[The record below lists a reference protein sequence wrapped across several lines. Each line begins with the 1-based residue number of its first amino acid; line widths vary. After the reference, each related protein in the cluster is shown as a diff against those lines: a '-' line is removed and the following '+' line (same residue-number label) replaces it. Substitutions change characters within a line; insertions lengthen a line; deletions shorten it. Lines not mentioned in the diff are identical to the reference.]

1 LTDFADLI
9 APGGV
14 GEFLDTTWSQRVGH
28 YTGAADRFAHLLSWE
43 ALNELLRRHR
53 LEEPRLRLAKDGAGV
68 RPEEY
73 TTLVTPRRGAPYRRI
88 DQAALAGCISDGA
101 TLVID
106 SIDELAAPIDEL
118 AAKVESV
125 LRERVQVN
133 CYVSL
138 RRTHGFI
145 THWDDHDVLALQVHG
160 AKHWRVFGPT
170 RPHPTHRDVAA
181 PEPPDGEPEHD
192 LMLQAGDVLH
202 VPRGHWHDANALDGP
217 SVHLTFGV
225 GRATGADFAAWL
237 ADELRRYDLAR
248 SDLPRFATAEAQRQH
263 VKELGEL
270 LADQLAR
277 PDALE
282 RFFADRDATAAPRAW
297 AALPFSLGEPLPEA
311 GELWVRCNAPRA
323 VLAEREGVVELSADG
338 KRYTFAAVAAPVLRT
353 LTDARPHRVSE
364 LCAQAPELA
373 EGTVRGLCGEL
384 LRQGVLTAGQCG
396 GGAY

>member
-1 LTDFADLI
+1 M
-9 APGGV
+9 
-14 GEFLDTTWSQRVGH
+14 GH
-28 YTGAADRFAHLLSWE
+28 YPGAADRFTHLLSWD

-88 DQAALAGCISDGA
+88 DQAALAGCIADGA
-101 TLVID
+101 TMVID
-106 SIDELAAPIDEL
+106 SIDELHGPIDEL
-118 AAKVESV
+118 AGKIEAA

-133 CYVSL
+133 CYLSY

-170 RPHPTHRDVAA
+170 RPHPTRRDVAA
-181 PEPPDGEPEHD
+181 PTAPDGEPEHD
-192 LMLQAGDVLH
+192 LTLQAGDVLH

-217 SVHLTFGV
+217 SVHLTFGIN
-225 GRATGADFAAWL
+225 RATGADFVTWV
-237 ADELRRYDLAR
+237 ADELRHYDLAR
-248 SDLPRFATAEAQRQH
+248 TDMPRFASPEQQRQH

-270 LADQLAR
+270 MTGQLAQ

-297 AALPFSLGEPLPEA
+297 AALPVSLGEPLPET
-311 GELWVRCNAPRA
+311 GELWVRANAPRS
-323 VLAEREGVVELSADG
+323 VLAERDGVVELSADG
-338 KRYTFAAVAAPVLRT
+338 KRYTFAAAVAPVLRA
-353 LTDARPHRVSE
+353 LCDGGSHSLSE
-364 LCAQAPELA
+364 LCARAPELG
-373 EGTVRGLCGEL
+373 ERTVRGLCAEL
-384 LRQGVLTAGQCG
+384 LRQGVATAGESR
-396 GGAY
+396 GAES